1 MMRKLTYT
9 NPNGLTL
16 ELGGAGYPIT
26 KLEGID
32 TADWNGI
39 QVKAPM
45 QDGATIIGGMFQTRD
60 ITVEGALAS
69 VPQDMA
75 GIYAARR
82 LMILALNPK
91 DGAGTLDLTTNS
103 GTWRITA
110 NPISSPAFAS
120 KDASDPY
127 QRFQVVFHCPDPHW
141 TDLTDTVRTLTQGGG
156 GFAIPEAG
164 LSIPADGFVVETV
177 NTINGQSIIVTNNG
191 DVPCPV
197 LIRFYGK
204 TINPKILNSTTGE
217 YIRIVKTIALGD
229 YVEVNTAFG
238 SKTIMISESGSI
250 TNASMYL
257 DLLSTFFQLAVGNNQ
272 ITFTDEGTDPGS
284 SATITYRNRYIGV

>member
-1 MMRKLTYT
+1 MRSLTYT
-9 NPNGLTL
+9 NPNGIIITL
-16 ELGGAGYPIT
+16 GAAPYVIT

-32 TADWNGI
+32 APEWDDLET
-39 QVKAPM
+39 KAPM
-45 QDGATIIGGMFQTRD
+45 QDGATDIGGSFQTRD

-110 NPISSPAFAS
+110 KPISSPAFAS

-141 TDLTDTVRTLTQGGG
+141 TDVSEMTSTLSEPGA
-156 GFAIPEAG
+156 GFAIPAAG
-164 LSIPADGFVVETV
+164 LAIPIGGFVVETV
-177 NTINGQSIIVTNNG
+177 NTINGKSIIVINAG

-197 LIRFYGK
+197 LVRFYGQ
-204 TINPKILNSTTGE
+204 TTNPKILNATTGE

-229 YVEVNTAFG
+229 FVEVNTAFG
-238 SKTIMISESGSI
+238 GKTVEISESGSV

-272 ITFTDEGTDPGS
+272 ITFSDEGAAAGS